1 MNKLSLILAVSLFA
15 ISCAHKNK
23 TYAKHP
29 APAPSKV
36 DQDILNSAAMPE
48 SKVKKHASK
57 NKGATRGLASTHSK
71 GFFDSSN
78 QGCQAYEGASKDSN
92 FIKNIAG
99 GKQLWAEKEANG
111 WYKIYLK
118 KSVAFVESNCF
129 N

>member
-1 MNKLSLILAVSLFA
+1 MKIFFTVFVLSILAS
-15 ISCAHKNK
+15 SCAHKNK
-23 TYAKHP
+23 TYARYP
-29 APAPSKV
+29 APAPTKV
-36 DQDILNSAAMPE
+36 EDEILRNASMPE
-48 SKVKKHASK
+48 KKSKKFVSK
-57 NKGATRGLASTHSK
+57 NKKATRGLASTHDK

-78 QGCQAYEGASKDSN
+78 QGCQAYEGASKDST
-92 FIKNIAG
+92 FIKKIGG

>member
-1 MNKLSLILAVSLFA
+1 MNKLFTVLAICIFA

-23 TYAKHP
+23 TYARYP
-29 APAPSKV
+29 APAPTKV
-36 DQDILNSAAMPE
+36 EQDILNKASMPE
-48 SKVKKHASK
+48 TKLKKQASK
-57 NKGATRGLASTHSK
+57 YKKATRGLASTHSK